1 MDTTQDQLVLLRKEK
16 GEAWKKSRFETEGL
30 AVLDDKEIVEVK
42 KEWRRKKIE
51 EEQRKLDEEGIVLVD
66 NAEGPVAETENLEDP
81 EDVPTE
87 EDMATED
94 EEDRD
99 AIHNLV
105 EQMLLQESVTENA
118 ACERVRDERVRDS
131 DIFGRRKPRLLHPR
145 EPVVKRP
152 RPPNLPRAFRVV
164 APFPG
169 PWSPWNSE
177 SEEEGGSEEEE
188 AEQGE
193 EEAGPT
199 EAGPTN

>member
-1 MDTTQDQLVLLRKEK
+1 MEDELIRLRKEK
-16 GEAWKKSRFETEGL
+16 GEAWKASRFETEGL
-30 AVLDDKEIVEVK
+30 MVLDDKEIVEVK

-51 EEQRKLDEEGIVLVD
+51 EEQRKLDEEGVVLVD
-66 NAEGPVAETENLEDP
+66 DPADEEEPVA
-81 EDVPTE
+81 PTE
-87 EDMATED
+87 EDMSTED

-99 AIHNLV
+99 ATDNLV
-105 EQMLLQESVTENA
+105 EQMLLQQSVTENA
-118 ACERVRDERVRDS
+118 ACERVRDS
-131 DIFGRRKPRLLHPR
+131 DIFGRGKPRLLHPR

-152 RPPNLPRAFRVV
+152 RPPNLPRSFRIV

-177 SEEEGGSEEEE
+177 SEEEGGSEEGEE
-188 AEQGE
+188 ESGSEEEGE